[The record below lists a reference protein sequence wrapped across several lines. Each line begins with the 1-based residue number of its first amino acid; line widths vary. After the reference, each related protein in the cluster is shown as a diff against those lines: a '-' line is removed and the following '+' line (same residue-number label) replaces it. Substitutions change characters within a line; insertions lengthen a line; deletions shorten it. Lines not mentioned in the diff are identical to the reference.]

1 MVDILKLK
9 KRIEGQIPLYRELK
23 DKLRKSEERIQFLI
37 KKRDNNE
44 KELIPLEEKEKELK
58 KIMKPLMDKR
68 DRINDEGCRVRR
80 RINRLHNKIDDMG
93 VVV

>member
-1 MVDILKLK
+1 MTYKE
-9 KRIEGQIPLYRELK
+9 RIVKIGELQ

-44 KELIPLEEKEKELK
+44 KELTPLEEKEKELK

-80 RINRLHNKIDDMG
+80 RINRLHNKIVDMG
-93 VVV
+93 GVV

>member
-1 MVDILKLK
+1 MTYKE
-9 KRIEGQIPLYRELK
+9 RIVEIGELQ

-44 KELIPLEEKEKELK
+44 KELTPLEEKEKELK

-80 RINRLHNKIDDMG
+80 RINRLHNKIVDRGG
-93 VVV
+93 VV

>member
-1 MVDILKLK
+1 MTYKE
-9 KRIEGQIPLYRELK
+9 RIVEIGELQ

-44 KELIPLEEKEKELK
+44 KELTPLEEKEKELK

-68 DRINDEGCRVRR
+68 DRINDEGCRIRR
-80 RINRLHNKIDDMG
+80 RINRLEDKIVDMG
-93 VVV
+93 GVV

>member
-1 MVDILKLK
+1 MTYKE
-9 KRIEGQIPLYRELK
+9 RIVEIGELQ

-44 KELIPLEEKEKELK
+44 KELTPLEEKEKELK

>member
-1 MVDILKLK
+1 MTYKE
-9 KRIEGQIPLYRELK
+9 RIVKIGELQ

-44 KELIPLEEKEKELK
+44 KELTPLEEKEKELK

>member
-1 MVDILKLK
+1 MTYKE
-9 KRIEGQIPLYRELK
+9 RIVKIGELQ

-44 KELIPLEEKEKELK
+44 EELTPLEEKQKELI
-58 KIMKPLMDKR
+58 KIMKPLMNKR

-80 RINRLHNKIDDMG
+80 RINRLHNKIVDMG
-93 VVV
+93 GVV